1 MNLQLD
7 NYKTIKDLMEELQIS
22 RKTVY
27 NWIDSGKIESKKV
40 LDRTV
45 VRLIER

>member
-1 MNLQLD
+1 MNWR
-7 NYKTIKDLMEELQIS
+7 TINDFMDENGIKS

-27 NWIDSGKIESKKV
+27 NMIEDGRVQFKKV

-45 VRLIER
+45 VRKAL